1 MIRPRLNPPRLN
13 DPFWILAAMFVIG
26 ALAFEGYRYF
36 ADSAAD
42 RERLE
47 LVRDGD

>member
-1 MIRPRLNPPRLN
+1 MYRPPRTLD
-13 DPFWILAAMFVIG
+13 DPWWILAALFVIG

-36 ADSAAD
+36 TDSAAE